1 MKKQIKKIE
10 PLKEIAPLIASVQ
23 LKDIR
28 LVEASVS
35 TRIRSAREAGEV
47 NLAISKSADIK
58 DYHMD
63 DGILWVLARFRMQL
77 TPVEPGK
84 DAAISVNAAFEIKYS
99 FPKELKVSE
108 GQLKTFAKIQGIFN
122 AWPYWR
128 EFVQNM
134 VARMNLP
141 PITLSVFR
149 LEDTAKIKRKNPVKP
164 R

>member
-1 MKKQIKKIE
+1 MKKQIKEIE

-23 LKDIR
+23 LNDIR

-47 NLAISKSADIK
+47 NLAISRSADIK
-58 DYHMD
+58 DYHMA
-63 DGILWVLARFRMQL
+63 DGILWVLARIRMQL

-99 FPKELKVSE
+99 FPKELKVSK
-108 GQLKTFAKIQGIFN
+108 GQLKTFARIQGMFN
-122 AWPYWR
+122 ASPYWR

-134 VARMNLP
+134 VGRMNLP
-141 PITLSVFR
+141 PITLPVFR
-149 LEDTAKIKRKNPVKP
+149 LEDSIKPKKEISA
-164 R
+164 